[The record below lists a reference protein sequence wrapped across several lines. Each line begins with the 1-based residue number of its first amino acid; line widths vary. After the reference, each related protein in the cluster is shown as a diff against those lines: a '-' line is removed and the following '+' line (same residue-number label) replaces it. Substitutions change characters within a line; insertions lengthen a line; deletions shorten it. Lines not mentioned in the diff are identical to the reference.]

1 MIVALPMYDEGRAS
15 AANDALW
22 RIWAQVLG
30 VRGIC
35 VPKSLDRSRGVD
47 LIWKDPALLM
57 AQTCIL
63 PYVGFLEG
71 SVRIFA
77 FPQYSVAGCGE
88 ATYSSVIVVQ
98 GNLPGEDLSEFAGAT
113 VAVNGPHSQ
122 SGYTALMMELE
133 RRGLPIPF
141 FARARISGS
150 HSASIRL
157 LAEGS
162 ADIAAIDC
170 ISFAHFQR
178 DAGPDVA
185 RVRVIGQTP
194 AAPAPP
200 YITSVSRE
208 PRVDAILYESLCKTI
223 EGPEARPAC
232 EALFLERVVA
242 PNEEIQAGVETV
254 RSAWRRASKAVIA
267 REWAASGDGG

>member
-30 VRGIC
+30 ARGLC

-57 AQTCIL
+57 AQTCSL

-77 FPQYSVAGCGE
+77 VPQYSVSGCGE
-88 ATYSSVIVVQ
+88 ATYRSVILVQ

-122 SGYTALMMELE
+122 SGHTTLMMELE

-141 FARARISGS
+141 FDRALISGS

-157 LAEGS
+157 LAEGA

-170 ISFAHFQR
+170 VSFAHFQR
-178 DAGPDVA
+178 DGGPDVA

-200 YITSVSRE
+200 YITSCSRE
-208 PRVDAILYESLCKTI
+208 PSIDAILYESLCETI
-223 EGPEARPAC
+223 ADPKARHAR
-232 EALFLERVVA
+232 EALFLDGVVA
-242 PNEEIQAGVETV
+242 PNEVIHAGMEAV
-254 RSAWRRASKAVIA
+254 RSAGCRAGKVRIA
-267 REWAASGDGG
+267 REWVASDTGG